1 LENENNRYYLIAI
14 LAFESVLNENV
25 VRQQPFFL
33 SMGGPGI
40 FWKRYFN
47 ALADRKNN

>member
-33 SMGGPGI
+33 SMGGAWDFLEKI
-40 FWKRYFN
+40 F
-47 ALADRKNN
+47 